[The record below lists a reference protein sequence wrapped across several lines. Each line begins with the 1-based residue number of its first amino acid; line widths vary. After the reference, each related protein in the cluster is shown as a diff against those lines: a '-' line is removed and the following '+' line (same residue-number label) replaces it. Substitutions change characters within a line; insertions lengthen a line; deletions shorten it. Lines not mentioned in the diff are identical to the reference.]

1 MTRLQSFH
9 VQSVTLITAILQ
21 SFHVQGVIII
31 TTILQSLHVQRVTVI
46 TTILQ
51 SFHVQRNTLITATLR
66 SSCFQPVLLV
76 TTILQGSHAKRVSSI
91 TTTPQRNYEIP
102 QIRIVWGPVTKRWR
116 SNLGNLV
123 AIRTHALFFTAW
135 ITASKSVTRN
145 VPKKWRI
152 EVSNLLYLFLLLWL
166 TRC

>member
-21 SFHVQGVIII
+21 SF
-31 TTILQSLHVQRVTVI
+31 HVQRVTVI

-66 SSCFQPVLLV
+66 SSCVQRVLLV
-76 TTILQGSHAKRVSSI
+76 TTILQGSHTKRVSSI

-102 QIRIVWGPVTKRWR
+102 QIRIVWGPVTKIWR

-166 TRC
+166 THC

>member
-9 VQSVTLITAILQ
+9 VWSVTLITTTLQ
-21 SFHVQGVIII
+21 SFHVEGVIII

-51 SFHVQRNTLITATLR
+51 SFHVQRITLLTATLR
-66 SSCFQPVLLV
+66 SSCVQRVLLL
-76 TTILQGSHAKRVSSI
+76 TAILQGSHAKRVSSI
-91 TTTPQRNYEIP
+91 TTTPQRNYEIS

-116 SNLGNLV
+116 SNLV

-135 ITASKSVTRN
+135 ITASKWVKRN
-145 VPKKWRI
+145 VLKKWRI